1 MFRKENVAMNK
12 DDEIKKV
19 VREKYSEVAR
29 DKTKVVQ
36 SCCGPSASPCCGGT
50 KQQELINMS
59 VKYNDADKA
68 SVPDGADLGLGCGTP
83 VAFADVHEGM
93 TVLDLGAGAGIDC
106 FVASK
111 YVGKTGRV
119 IGVDMTEEM
128 IRKAN
133 ENKEKVCITNV
144 EFRLGEI
151 ESLPVVDQSIDRVI
165 SNCVINLVPDKGKAF
180 QEIYRVL
187 KYGCKFTVSD
197 IVLDGELS
205 EEERRDASL
214 WAGCVSGALQREEY
228 MNKIKGAGFKEI
240 RILSEKKYDYKLS
253 SGAGLFSVTISG
265 TK

>member
-1 MFRKENVAMNK
+1 MSAMSRN
-12 DDEIKKV
+12 DEIKKIV
-19 VREKYSEVAR
+19 KAKYSEVAEG
-29 DKTKVVQ
+29 KSKVSR
-36 SCCGPSASPCCGGT
+36 SCCGPSASSCCSGT
-50 KQQELINMS
+50 NQQELVNMS
-59 VKYNDADKA
+59 APYSEADKS

-83 VAFADVHEGM
+83 VAFADVREGM

-111 YVGKTGRV
+111 YVGKTGHV
-119 IGVDMTEEM
+119 IGLDMTEEM

-133 ENKEKVCITNV
+133 ENKGKVRITNV

-151 ESLPVVDQSIDRVI
+151 ESLPVDDQSIDRVI
-165 SNCVINLVPDKGKAF
+165 SNCVINLVPDKSRAF

-187 KYGCKFTVSD
+187 KPDGKFTVSD

-205 EEERRDASL
+205 EEETRDASL
-214 WAGCVSGALQREEY
+214 WAGCVSGALQRKEY
-228 MNKIKGAGFKEI
+228 IDKIKEAGFKDI

>member
-1 MFRKENVAMNK
+1 MSKNE
-12 DDEIKKV
+12 EIKKMV
-19 VREKYSEVAR
+19 KEKYGEVAEG
-29 DKTKVVQ
+29 KTKVSK
-36 SCCGPSASPCCGGT
+36 SCCGPAVSSCCGGGS
-50 KQQELINMS
+50 QQSLVDMS
-59 VKYNDADKA
+59 ALYSEADKA

-83 VAFADVHEGM
+83 VAYADVREGM

-111 YVGKTGRV
+111 YVGKSGKV

-133 ENKEKVCITNV
+133 ENKGKVGIKNV

-151 ESLPVVDQSIDRVI
+151 ESLPVDDQSVDRVI
-165 SNCVINLVPDKGKAF
+165 SNCVINLVPDKGIAF
-180 QEIYRVL
+180 SEIYRVL
-187 KYGCKFTVSD
+187 KPGGKFTVSD

-205 EEERRDASL
+205 EEERRDAAL
-214 WAGCVSGALQREEY
+214 WAGCVSGALQRKEY
-228 MNKIKGAGFKEI
+228 IEKIKGAGFKDI
-240 RILSEKKYDYKLS
+240 KILSEKKYDYKLS

>member
-1 MFRKENVAMNK
+1 MGKK
-12 DDEIKKV
+12 DEIKKV
-19 VREKYSEVAR
+19 VKEKYSDIVSG
-29 DKTKVVQ
+29 KTKIFQ
-36 SCCGPSASPCCGGT
+36 SCCGPSVSSCCSGT
-50 KQQELINMS
+50 SKQELINMS
-59 VKYNDADKA
+59 VPYSDIDKA

-93 TVLDLGAGAGIDC
+93 TVLDLGSGAGIDC

-119 IGVDMTEEM
+119 IRVDMTEDM

-133 ENKEKVCITNV
+133 ENKEKVGISNV

-151 ESLPVVDQSIDRVI
+151 ESLPVEDQLIDRVI

-187 KYGCKFTVSD
+187 KYGGKFTVSD

-205 EEERRDASL
+205 DVERSDASL
-214 WAGCVSGALQREEY
+214 WAGCVSGALQRQEY
-228 MNKIKGAGFKEI
+228 IDKIKDAGFKNVK
-240 RILSEKKYDYKLS
+240 ILSEKKYEYKLS